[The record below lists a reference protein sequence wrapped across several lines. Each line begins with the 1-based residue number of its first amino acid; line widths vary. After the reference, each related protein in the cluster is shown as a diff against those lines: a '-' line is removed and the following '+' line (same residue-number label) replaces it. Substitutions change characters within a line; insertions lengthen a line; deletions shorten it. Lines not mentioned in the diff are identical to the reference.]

1 MVFLFRGCYLK
12 CTFDICIF
20 KMAKISNYH
29 LIDPAK
35 SPIFY
40 GYIILVIGTLGI
52 YCSIPGQT
60 IGVSVFTDPVKDAL
74 GLTRNQFSNAYMI
87 GTIASSLV
95 IGRAGVWFD
104 KYGARY
110 VAFFAALVLGFT
122 LFLCSWSAQ
131 MSSSIKHILSSDS
144 WLVSFS
150 VITVLFFL
158 IRFAGQ
164 GVLTMAS
171 RNVIMIWF
179 DKNRGKV
186 NSVSSVALSFGFS
199 SSPLWINALIEVHG
213 WQQTWQYLGWG
224 LLLFSIF
231 IFLFYKVSPELHGL
245 LPDGAEQPL
254 KNKETTKVAN
264 KQFTL
269 QEAKKTRAFWMYGLT
284 LAFNSFFITGLTFHI
299 VSIFASEGFPKE
311 KAISIFLPGSVVAVT
326 VSTVF
331 NFLSDYL
338 PLRLYLYLMIFGGLL
353 ASTGFLFLST
363 VAGVPLL
370 ISGFGILGGF
380 FAVLN
385 AVAWPRFFGRSHL
398 GSITGKVMSF
408 LILASALA
416 PSIFSLCL
424 STFGSY
430 KMVGYLGLVFL
441 IFLALGSLKA
451 KNPQ

>member
-1 MVFLFRGCYLK
+1 M
-12 CTFDICIF
+12 TNIF
-20 KMAKISNYH
+20 KKQ

-40 GYIILVIGTLGI
+40 GYVILLIGTVGI

-74 GLTRNQFSNAYMI
+74 GMSRNQFSNAYMI
-87 GTIASSLV
+87 GTIISSLV

-104 KYGARY
+104 TYGARF
-110 VAFFAALVLGFT
+110 VAFFAALALGVT

-131 MSSSIKHILSSDS
+131 MSSFIKELLSVDS
-144 WLVSFS
+144 WIVPFVLM
-150 VITVLFFL
+150 TVLFFL
-158 IRFAGQ
+158 LRFAGQ

-186 NSVSSVALSFGFS
+186 NSFSSVALSFGFS
-199 SSPLWINALIEVHG
+199 SSPLWINALIEGNG
-213 WQQTWQYLGWG
+213 WQRTWQFLAIG
-224 LLLFSIF
+224 LLIFSVF
-231 IFLFYKVSPELHGL
+231 IFFMYKISPEKHGL
-245 LPDGAEQPL
+245 LPDGVKSPT
-254 KNKETTKVAN
+254 KEEEAKKVVQ

-269 QEAKKTRAFWMYGLT
+269 AEAKKERAFWMYGLT
-284 LAFNSFFITGLTFHI
+284 LAFNSFFITGLTFHV
-299 VSIFASEGFPKE
+299 VSIFTNEGFLKE
-311 KAISIFLPGSVVAVT
+311 DAISIFLPGSVVAVT
-326 VSTVF
+326 VSTLF

-338 PLRLYLYLMIFGGLL
+338 PLKLYLYLMLLGGFL
-353 ASTGFLFLST
+353 ASSGFLFLSSP
-363 VAGVPLL
+363 AGVPML
-370 ISGFGILGGF
+370 IAGFGILGGF

-385 AVAWPRFFGRSHL
+385 AVAWPRFFGRQYL
-398 GSITGKVMSF
+398 GSITGKIMSF

-430 KMVGYLGLVFL
+430 EMVGYLGLAFL
-441 IFLALGSLKA
+441 LFLTIGSVKA
-451 KNPQ
+451 DNPQ

>member
-1 MVFLFRGCYLK
+1 MSK
-12 CTFDICIF
+12 T
-20 KMAKISNYH
+20 SNFH

-40 GYIILVIGTLGI
+40 GYIILIIGTVGI

-74 GLTRNQFSNAYMI
+74 GLSRNQFSNAYMI
-87 GTIASSLV
+87 GTIVSSLV
-95 IGRAGVWFD
+95 IGRAGIWFD

-110 VAFFAALVLGFT
+110 VAFFAALGLGLT
-122 LFLCSWSAQ
+122 LFLCSWSAK
-131 MSSSIKHILSSDS
+131 MSDAIKDLLSMDT
-144 WLVSFS
+144 WIIPFVLM
-150 VITVLFFL
+150 TVLFFML
-158 IRFAGQ
+158 RFAGQ

-186 NSVSSVALSFGFS
+186 NSISSVALSFGFS
-199 SSPLWINALIEVHG
+199 SSPLWINALIEDYG
-213 WQQTWQYLGWG
+213 WSQSWQILGYG
-224 LLLFSIF
+224 LLVFSVF
-231 IFLFYKVSPELHGL
+231 VFFLYKISPESHGL
-245 LPDGAEQPL
+245 LPDGA
-254 KNKETTKVAN
+254 KSISTKKDAEKVEP

-269 QEAKKTRAFWMYGLT
+269 AEAKQTRAFWMYGLM
-284 LAFNSFFITGLTFHI
+284 LAFNSFFITGLTFHVI
-299 VSIFASEGFPKE
+299 SIFANEGFSKE
-311 KAISIFLPGSVVAVT
+311 MAISIFLPGSVVAVT
-326 VSTVF
+326 VSTIF

-338 PLRLYLYLMIFGGLL
+338 PLKLYLYLMLFGGIL
-353 ASTGFLFLST
+353 ASLGFLFLST
-363 VAGVPLL
+363 SVGVPML
-370 ISGFGILGGF
+370 IAGFGILGGF

-385 AVAWPRFFGRSHL
+385 AVAWPRFFGRKHL

-430 KMVGYLGLVFL
+430 RLVGYLGLGFL
-441 IFLALGSLKA
+441 LFLSIAATKA
-451 KNPQ
+451 NNPQ